1 MSSHENIFHMNPDC
15 IYHPKSIERKISFM
29 KRTGAE
35 CIYCDTTL
43 CYDIYGKELYKTE
56 SSSKIYESTLYHTR
70 EFWKRRGF
78 QWADTEYEGKYF
90 HYNNG
95 VDRKMDNYYDTI
107 QLLSVHNIN
116 QYKPVKVTI
125 EGIQITIP
133 EIISDIKIEEHPFK
147 KYILDFFPNE
157 VSILGLESEFLMNVK
172 NEQWTTHNITGKW
185 KQTKLVKQIREVN
198 DSFNILFYCG
208 KNPAWD
214 LFKHIPF
221 DIIILETPKNYE
233 QMTSIILTNNI
244 RDLENDYT
252 HNKITL
258 AVKLGEKKSRILYI
272 LTIFLISLL
281 LLISSMENF
290 NNIILS
296 FFVWFTFPISDFG
309 IKRFSFKINF
319 SRFGRDLN
327 HTLYRTA
334 MSHLLLCISL
344 AISITYPSV
353 IVASLFLVII
363 NLSYITINKFR
374 QWKN

>member
-1 MSSHENIFHMNPDC
+1 MDKSSKRETYIQTIRIKTLPAVLGPIIIAITIAINANRFELLTSVLVLLIGICLQILVNLFNDLGDYEKGVDNEKRLGP
-15 IYHPKSIERKISFM
+15 ERSLQSGKISKKEMRKLIAFV
-29 KRTGAE
+29 
-35 CIYCDTTL
+35 ISITL
-43 CYDIYGKELYKTE
+43 ILGFIAFLNSGITVIFLGISLILIAYLYTSGPFPYGYKGLGE
-56 SSSKIYESTLYHTR
+56 IMVILI
-70 EFWKRRGF
+70 FG
-78 QWADTEYEGKYF
+78 
-90 HYNNG
+90 
-95 VDRKMDNYYDTI
+95 
-107 QLLSVHNIN
+107 
-116 QYKPVKVTI
+116 PVTI
-125 EGIQITIP
+125 
-133 EIISDIKIEEHPFK
+133 
-147 KYILDFFPNE
+147 
-157 VSILGLESEFLMNVK
+157 LGALFL
-172 NEQWTTHNITGKW
+172 
-185 KQTKLVKQIREVN
+185 
-198 DSFNILFYCG
+198 
-208 KNPAWD
+208 
-214 LFKHIPF
+214 F
-221 DIIILETPKNYE
+221 DIEYNLIILLISIICGLS
-233 QMTSIILTNNI
+233 TSTIILTNNI

-281 LLISSMENF
+281 LLIASMENF

-353 IVASLFLVII
+353 IIASLILVII

>member
-1 MSSHENIFHMNPDC
+1 MDKSSKRETYIQTIRIKTLPAVLGPIIIAITIAINANRFELLTSVLVLLIGICLQILVNLFNDLGDYEKGVDNEKRLGP
-15 IYHPKSIERKISFM
+15 ERSLQSGKISKKEMRKLIAFV
-29 KRTGAE
+29 
-35 CIYCDTTL
+35 ILITL
-43 CYDIYGKELYKTE
+43 ILGFIAFLNSGITVIFLGISLILIAYLYTSGPFPYGYKGLGE
-56 SSSKIYESTLYHTR
+56 IMVILI
-70 EFWKRRGF
+70 FG
-78 QWADTEYEGKYF
+78 
-90 HYNNG
+90 
-95 VDRKMDNYYDTI
+95 
-107 QLLSVHNIN
+107 
-116 QYKPVKVTI
+116 PVTI
-125 EGIQITIP
+125 
-133 EIISDIKIEEHPFK
+133 
-147 KYILDFFPNE
+147 
-157 VSILGLESEFLMNVK
+157 LGALFL
-172 NEQWTTHNITGKW
+172 
-185 KQTKLVKQIREVN
+185 
-198 DSFNILFYCG
+198 
-208 KNPAWD
+208 
-214 LFKHIPF
+214 F
-221 DIIILETPKNYE
+221 DIEYNLIILLISIICGLS
-233 QMTSIILTNNI
+233 TSTIILTNNI

-353 IVASLFLVII
+353 IIASLFLVII

>member
-1 MSSHENIFHMNPDC
+1 MDKGSKRETYIQTIRIKTLPAVLGPIIIAITIAINANRFELLTSVLVLLIGICLQILVNLFNDLGDYEKGVDNEKRLGP
-15 IYHPKSIERKISFM
+15 ERSLQSGKISKKEM
-29 KRTGAE
+29 RKLIGLV
-35 CIYCDTTL
+35 ILITL
-43 CYDIYGKELYKTE
+43 VLGFIAFLNSGITVIFLGISLILIAYLYTSGPFPYGYKGLGE
-56 SSSKIYESTLYHTR
+56 IMVILI
-70 EFWKRRGF
+70 FG
-78 QWADTEYEGKYF
+78 
-90 HYNNG
+90 
-95 VDRKMDNYYDTI
+95 
-107 QLLSVHNIN
+107 
-116 QYKPVKVTI
+116 PVTI
-125 EGIQITIP
+125 
-133 EIISDIKIEEHPFK
+133 
-147 KYILDFFPNE
+147 
-157 VSILGLESEFLMNVK
+157 LGALFL
-172 NEQWTTHNITGKW
+172 
-185 KQTKLVKQIREVN
+185 
-198 DSFNILFYCG
+198 
-208 KNPAWD
+208 
-214 LFKHIPF
+214 F
-221 DIIILETPKNYE
+221 DIEYNLIILLISIICGLS
-233 QMTSIILTNNI
+233 TSTIILTNNI

-281 LLISSMENF
+281 LLIASMENF

-353 IVASLFLVII
+353 IIASLFLVII

>member
-1 MSSHENIFHMNPDC
+1 MDKSSKRETYIQTIRIKTLPAVLGPIIIAITIAINANRFELLTSVLVLLIGICLQILVNLFNDLGDYEKGVDNKKRLGP
-15 IYHPKSIERKISFM
+15 ERSLQSGKISKNEMRKLIAFV
-29 KRTGAE
+29 
-35 CIYCDTTL
+35 ILITL
-43 CYDIYGKELYKTE
+43 ILGFIAFLNSGITVIFLGISLILIAYLYTSGPFPYGYKGLGE
-56 SSSKIYESTLYHTR
+56 IMVILI
-70 EFWKRRGF
+70 FG
-78 QWADTEYEGKYF
+78 
-90 HYNNG
+90 
-95 VDRKMDNYYDTI
+95 
-107 QLLSVHNIN
+107 
-116 QYKPVKVTI
+116 PVTI
-125 EGIQITIP
+125 
-133 EIISDIKIEEHPFK
+133 
-147 KYILDFFPNE
+147 
-157 VSILGLESEFLMNVK
+157 LGALFL
-172 NEQWTTHNITGKW
+172 
-185 KQTKLVKQIREVN
+185 
-198 DSFNILFYCG
+198 
-208 KNPAWD
+208 
-214 LFKHIPF
+214 F
-221 DIIILETPKNYE
+221 DIEYNLIILLISIICGLS
-233 QMTSIILTNNI
+233 TSTIILTNNI

-272 LTIFLISLL
+272 ITIFLISLL

-353 IVASLFLVII
+353 IIASLFLVII